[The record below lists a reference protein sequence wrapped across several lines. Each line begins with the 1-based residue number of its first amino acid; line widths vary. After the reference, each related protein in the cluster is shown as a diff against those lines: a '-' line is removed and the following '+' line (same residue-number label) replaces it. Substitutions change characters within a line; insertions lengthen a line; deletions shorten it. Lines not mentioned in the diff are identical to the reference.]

1 MMDHNIF
8 VCSPVNNGPDNMR
21 DKNSDFL
28 LVAVEQVVVLL
39 RLVFV
44 VEQQVTPSL
53 SSLVVAVHSKM
64 VNKMVH
70 KLQDTQKDMLVEP
83 SSLVEVVVEVEGC
96 SMKVNMRENMNQDM
110 HLDIVEPSRVVSL
123 ELVAVPTSSVKAQ
136 IAYNTKLNKMV
147 HNFVDTEHH
156 NVKTLHHLA
165 LTLYSSF
172 EKGCS

>member
-70 KLQDTQKDMLVEP
+70 KLQDTQQDMLVEP
-83 SSLVEVVVEVEGC
+83 SSLVEVVVEGY

-110 HLDIVEPSRVVSL
+110 HLDIVEQSRVATL
-123 ELVAVPTSSVKAQ
+123 ELVAVPTS
-136 IAYNTKLNKMV
+136 
-147 HNFVDTEHH
+147 
-156 NVKTLHHLA
+156 
-165 LTLYSSF
+165 
-172 EKGCS
+172 